1 MFLKL
6 YKQNNFP
13 VSIIRLYLVYGP
25 NQEPNRLVPITIL
38 NALKKNKFDCSHG
51 NQLRDFIHVNDV
63 VKSIFKVLNYK
74 KSNGEIFNIG
84 SGKGVKVKEVIKRI
98 CKIIGSG
105 KPQFGKIKIRKDEI
119 SKLYPNISKARKI
132 LKWKPKIKLNI
143 GLKKTIN
150 YYINDK
156 PFN

>member
-1 MFLKL
+1 MVAARWSF
-6 YKQNNFP
+6 N
-13 VSIIRLYLVYGP
+13 
-25 NQEPNRLVPITIL
+25 
-38 NALKKNKFDCSHG
+38 CSHG
-51 NQLRDFIHVNDV
+51 NQLRDFIHVDDV

-84 SGKGVKVKEVIKRI
+84 SGKGVKVKKVIKRI

-105 KPQFGKIKIRKDEI
+105 KPQFGKIRIRKDEI

-132 LKWKPKIKLNI
+132 LRWRPKIKLNI

-156 PFN
+156 SF